1 MAHFKRPRTLERG
14 DKIAIVSPSWGGP
27 NVFPDI
33 YEAGLSAIRTELGL
47 EPVEFPTARMSP
59 DDLASKPETRA
70 NDINAAFEDDSIAG
84 IVASIGGDDSV
95 RLLPYLD
102 TDLILAHPK
111 IIMGSSDLIT
121 VLTYLNTVGLVTFHG
136 PVVMAGLAQI
146 PALGERYKSHLS
158 DVLFGNA
165 TSYEYQPFPEYAHGY
180 PNWVIPENLGK
191 VNQRIA
197 NLGWVWMQKAG
208 IQHGYFWGG
217 CIEVLEF
224 LKGTDYWPPRSF
236 FDDTFLLLETSE
248 EAPSPQ
254 RVKRMLRNYGS
265 QTILNR
271 INGLVFGRPRDY
283 SNEQRSELQEVV
295 RQVVVDEFGRDDIPI
310 VLDFDVGH
318 TDPQFIVPFG
328 IRATIS
334 SDDERVFLAE
344 PVFREA

>member
-1 MAHFKRPRTLERG
+1 M
-14 DKIAIVSPSWGGP
+14 GP
-27 NVFPDI
+27 D
-33 YEAGLSAIRTELGL
+33 EL
-47 EPVEFPTARMSP
+47 ARDP
-59 DDLASKPETRA
+59 LARA

-95 RLLPYLD
+95 RVLPYLD

-111 IIMGSSDLIT
+111 IIMGCSDLST
-121 VLTYLNTVGLVTFHG
+121 VLTYLNTVGLITFHG

-146 PALGERYKSHLS
+146 QALGERYRSHLV
-158 DVLFGNA
+158 DMLFGNA
-165 TSYEYQPFPEYAHGY
+165 KSYEYQPFPEYAHGY

-191 VNQRIA
+191 VNEPIP
-197 NLGWVWMQKAG
+197 NPGWVWVQKAG
-208 IQHGYFWGG
+208 TQHGRFWGG

-254 RVKRMLRNYGS
+254 RVKRMLRNYGTQS
-265 QTILNR
+265 ILSR
-271 INGLVFGRPRDY
+271 INGLVFGRPRGY
-283 SNEQRSELQEVV
+283 SSEQRSELQQVVREVV
-295 RQVVVDEFGRDDIPI
+295 VGESGRDDIPI
-310 VLDFDVGH
+310 VMDFDVGH

-334 SDDERVFLAE
+334 SDDERVFLDD
-344 PVFREA
+344 PVFREE